1 MKQHILLEQA
11 HRYPSQTAVN
21 SLKGCSFQQEKGYWV
36 NNSAGQAMME
46 SDDPKPPTT
55 KKCDR
60 ETGEDQKGE

>member
-11 HRYPSQTAVN
+11 HRYLTQTSSNDV
-21 SLKGCSFQQEKGYWV
+21 KGCSYHQEKGYWV
-36 NNSAGQAMME
+36 NNSTGQAMME
-46 SDDPKPPTT
+46 SNDPKPQTT

>member
-36 NNSAGQAMME
+36 ME